1 MPAFDFTARSST
13 GHEDALTVLGRRT
26 CEVKVFKSVNG
37 HRWYVMPMRD
47 SEWCFATQLAKA
59 LKRQIELRL
68 VLKKAQSHGIKR
80 RIIYLL
86 QMQES
91 H

>member
-1 MPAFDFTARSST
+1 VPAFDITARSST
-13 GHEDALTVLGRRT
+13 GHEDALTVMGRRT
-26 CEVKVFKSVNG
+26 CQVKVFECIDRYCWNIV
-37 HRWYVMPMRD
+37 PMRD
-47 SEWCFATQLAKA
+47 SKRRFATHLAKA

-68 VLKKAQSHGIKR
+68 VLKKAQSHRIKR